1 MPAPTT
7 GDDTRTYTATSEQDA
22 DVWLESLAH
31 QEGRPVVGAELDSRT
46 AGRIRVT
53 ARLGDV
59 TPTDEPGNPDTAP
72 APATERVERRI
83 TVPGDDQDELDDALQ
98 RWSHELESEH
108 GQVLDFDVQPGD
120 APGLYVAAATVPVN
134 RRRRGPH
141 RSGGDV
147 TPVDESAAPAPA
159 AEPAR
164 CGSCGGALPVRT
176 GPGRRRRY
184 CSDACRSRAARQRHP
199 APIRCELRAGWWPCD
214 QPAAWMIR
222 EPDEDQPS
230 GWSRHG
236 LKVAACEDCAELVGA
251 FAVRQPGVM
260 FVARQSVAD
269 YRAEQRE
276 RDHILS
282 WG

>member
-7 GDDTRTYTATSEQDA
+7 DADTRTYTATSERDA
-22 DVWLESLAH
+22 DAWLESLAR
-31 QEGRPVVGAELDSRT
+31 QEGRPVVGVELDSR
-46 AGRIRVT
+46 AGGRVRVT

-59 TPTDEPGNPDTAP
+59 TLTDDPQDQDDASPG
-72 APATERVERRI
+72 TERVELRI

-98 RWSHELESEH
+98 RWSRELESDY
-108 GQVLDFDVQPGD
+108 GQITDFDVRPGD
-120 APGLYVAAATVPVN
+120 APGLYVATATVPSHQC
-134 RRRRGPH
+134 RRGPH
-141 RSGGDV
+141 RTRGDV
-147 TPVDESAAPAPA
+147 TPADEAAASASA
-159 AEPAR
+159 AEPLR
-164 CGSCGGALPVRT
+164 CGSCGGTLPVRS

-236 LKVAACEDCAELVGA
+236 LKVAACEDCAELVES
-251 FAVRQPGVM
+251 FAVLQPGVM
-260 FVARQSVAD
+260 FVDRQSVAD

-276 RDHILS
+276 RNRIL
-282 WG
+282 GGG

>member
-1 MPAPTT
+1 MSAPTAP
-7 GDDTRTYTATSEQDA
+7 GDDVRTYTATSEQDA
-22 DVWLESLAH
+22 DAWLESLA
-31 QEGRPVVGAELDSRT
+31 QEEGRPVVGAELGSR
-46 AGRIRVT
+46 AGGRVRVT

-59 TPTDEPGNPDTAP
+59 TPTDEPQDAAP
-72 APATERVERRI
+72 AAGTERVELRI
-83 TVPGDDQDELDDALQ
+83 TVPGDDQDELDAALQ
-98 RWSHELESEH
+98 RWSRDLESEH
-108 GQVLDFDVQPGD
+108 GQILDVDVRLGE
-120 APGLYVAAATVPVN
+120 APGLYVASATVPA
-134 RRRRGPH
+134 RQRRRGPR

-147 TPVDESAAPAPA
+147 TPDQ
-159 AEPAR
+159 PAR
-164 CGSCGGALPVRT
+164 CGSCGDKLPVRT
-176 GPGRRRRY
+176 GGPGRRRRY
-184 CSDACRSRAARQRHP
+184 CNDACRSRAARQRHP

-222 EPDEDQPS
+222 EPDDDQPN

-236 LKVAACEDCAELVGA
+236 LKVAVCEDCAELVEA